1 LSRLCLSPA
10 VSPAKENRLTGA
22 KVIGAWTQLGVHDEA
37 RCLKRLM
44 SSQAQFVA
52 AWIVIFIIAA
62 LAYWVYL
69 QTAPMD

>member
-1 LSRLCLSPA
+1 VLP
-10 VSPAKENRLTGA
+10 
-22 KVIGAWTQLGVHDEA
+22 
-37 RCLKRLM
+37 KRLM

>member
-1 LSRLCLSPA
+1 
-10 VSPAKENRLTGA
+10 
-22 KVIGAWTQLGVHDEA
+22 
-37 RCLKRLM
+37 M

-69 QTAPMD
+69 ETPMD